1 MVLLQAKCKTLF
13 IVKLVLLDWF
23 ACFERH
29 NEKNVLKGFDMI
41 NDTVQ
46 AIILAAGKS
55 TRFNN
60 GTSKEIAPI
69 CGKEMIVHTTSL
81 LEKMGIQTTLVVGY
95 KKELIEAAVKKHHQ
109 KTEFNFVEQKEQLGT
124 GHAVYCTKHVW
135 NKDHILVLNG
145 DAPLLTQELV
155 QSLIDQHTSSHAAMS
170 LVVASNVDPSVR
182 GYGHII
188 HDGKTVKIVE
198 DRHLEHEPTEAC
210 TLNAGIYLF
219 DRSFLAHYIEKLPR
233 NEKSGEIY
241 LVTLLEMASA
251 DGLGIELVDASF
263 DEVRGVNTLKELWI
277 AEQIKRAQLIE
288 YWMINGVRFMLP
300 QSVHIDESVTIGRG
314 SCIGAGVQL
323 LGNTRIGEHCTI
335 GAFSVLN
342 NATINNQ
349 CTLDPH
355 VVIKNGTLKDH
366 ETVASFTHIGEQEES
381 TNKQPI
387 KKKEKT
393 FVAAFKTAADQSF
406 IEGA

>member
-1 MVLLQAKCKTLF
+1 
-13 IVKLVLLDWF
+13 
-23 ACFERH
+23 
-29 NEKNVLKGFDMI
+29 MI

-60 GTSKEIAPI
+60 DTSKELASI

-81 LEKMGIQTTLVVGY
+81 LEKMNIQTTLVVGY
-95 KKELIEAAVKKHHQ
+95 KKELIEAVVRKHHP
-109 KTEFNFVEQKEQLGT
+109 KTSFNFVEQKEQQGT

-135 NKDHILVLNG
+135 HKDHILVLNG
-145 DAPLLTQELV
+145 DAPLLSHQLV
-155 QSLIDQHTSSHAAMS
+155 QSLIDQHATSHAAMS
-170 LVVASNVDPSVR
+170 LVVASNVEPSVR

-188 HDGKTVKIVE
+188 QDGKNVKIIE
-198 DRHLEHEPTEAC
+198 DRHLEHEPTDWC

-219 DRSFLAHYIEKLPR
+219 NRSFLENYIEKLPR
-233 NEKSGEIY
+233 HEKSGEIY
-241 LVTLLEMASA
+241 LVTLLEMASKN
-251 DGLGIELVDASF
+251 GLGIELVEASF
-263 DEVRGVNTLKELWI
+263 DEVRGVNTLKELWV

-288 YWMINGVRFMLP
+288 HWMINGVRFMLP

-314 SCIGAGVQL
+314 TCIGAGVQL
-323 LGNTRIGEHCTI
+323 LGDTHIGEQCNI

-342 NATINNQ
+342 NATTGTN
-349 CTLDPH
+349 CTVESH
-355 VVIKNGTLKDH
+355 VVIKTGALKDH
-366 ETVASFTHIGEQEES
+366 ETVTSFTHIGAQTES
-381 TNKQPI
+381 THKQPL
-387 KKKEKT
+387 KKKGKT